1 MDRVRLAIVGCGSI
15 SVMNGPGYVMDDRCE
30 VAALCDP
37 LQERAETRAREWEIT
52 PKIYTRLE
60 EVLDDPDI
68 DAIELLTPT
77 PMHAGQVVAALEA
90 GKHVS
95 CQKPIC
101 NSLEELETIAA
112 AVARA
117 KTMFRVTEN
126 LLHYPPLVKAKELL
140 HSGAIGEPSVVRFRV
155 IRGRGT
161 LGRAITI
168 EPDSKVWRRD
178 PNTNTGGFL
187 FDGAWHMYSVA
198 MDWLGPPERVLG
210 MMTTTEDFWEEL
222 PSTVVWKLE
231 NSQCQVVFQFLLA
244 DMPMRNDYVASDE
257 FYELQGSEGLLWGDG
272 PQRLSRHAVPRAA
285 QGRGDYRVRH
295 ADGLEGRL
303 RRRGQPLH
311 RLHPLRRAADYGHR
325 LLQACP
331 GDHSCRIPSCG
342 VRQSSRPAAH
352 LTGIAPPV
360 LGTSWRGRALQ

>member
-1 MDRVRLAIVGCGSI
+1 MDSVRLAIVGCGTI
-15 SVMNGPGYVMDDRCE
+15 SVMNGPGYVMDERCE

-37 LQERAETRAREWEIT
+37 MRERAETRAREWGIA
-52 PKIYTRLE
+52 PKIYTRYE

-68 DAIELLTPT
+68 DALELLTPT
-77 PMHAGQVVAALEA
+77 PLHAGQVVNALEA

-101 NSLEELETIAA
+101 NSLDELETMAA

-140 HSGAIGEPSVVRFRV
+140 HSGAIGEPSLVRFRV

-161 LGRAITI
+161 IGRAITI
-168 EPDSKVWRRD
+168 EPDSQVWRRD
-178 PNTNTGGFL
+178 PSSNTGGFL

-222 PSTVVWKLE
+222 PSTVVWKMK
-231 NSQCQVVFQFLLA
+231 NSQCQAVFQFLLA
-244 DMPMRNDYVASDE
+244 DMPMRNNYVASDE
-257 FYELQGSEGLLWGDG
+257 FYELQGSEGLLWVTARNGYLDM
-272 PQRLSRHAVPRAA
+272 PSLV
-285 QGRGDYRVRH
+285 
-295 ADGLEGRL
+295 
-303 RRRGQPLH
+303 LH
-311 RLHPLRRAADYGHR
+311 RGAET
-325 LLQACP
+325 
-331 GDHSCRIPSCG
+331 
-342 VRQSSRPAAH
+342 
-352 LTGIAPPV
+352 TGIDTPTDWKDGFDGAASHFVDCILSGEQPTMDIDFSRRV
-360 LGTSWRGRALQ
+360 LETIVAVYQAAESGRAVDLRLT